1 VTAEAPA
8 PRDLVES
15 VLELRDQVIG
25 VQAQLDEIHARLQLL
40 EERGGRRGARPRL
53 ARVRSGV
60 RRLRPSSRRGE
71 PPTST

>member
-25 VQAQLDEIHARLQLL
+25 VQAQLDEIHARLQTL
-40 EERGGRRGARPRL
+40 EQRAGRRGARPRL

-60 RRLRPSSRRGE
+60 GRLRPRSRRGE